1 LPGGFGT
8 LDELAE
14 SLTLIQ
20 TGKVEQFPGVLMGRE
35 YWTPFLDLCQSM
47 IEAGTISAGDL
58 ELMLVT
64 DSIADAMAHIEQK
77 AVVQFGLI
85 RSRRPR
91 PSVLLGESPRHAMPG
106 APSTSPRP

>member
-1 LPGGFGT
+1 
-8 LDELAE
+8 
-14 SLTLIQ
+14 
-20 TGKVEQFPGVLMGRE
+20 
-35 YWTPFLDLCQSM
+35 M

-106 APSTSPRP
+106 APSTSPRPWTRRVSGLRRRFRRTGGPGPAVHGCADVVMYS